1 MTWIAARDSRYS
13 SPMRLTS
20 PYSILLGVAL
30 VGCVNGE
37 GSSLD
42 TYNTSMSTGTG
53 TDSAE
58 SPEEST
64 DTDESG
70 TEETGEPEP
79 YEGLRYLVTGTEDAL
94 MLGINL
100 DDPLAVPEPQVL
112 VSGVGTTTM
121 FGPTPHGGEI
131 VVHDGHID
139 QLRLRS
145 TADYDFTPLAPQDAA
160 WLDRAWFGVDGANA
174 IMTIGLEVLGATQQL
189 LWVVYDDDGEV
200 LSSTD
205 ITPPIEAN
213 GAVLVPDF
221 GTDSRNVAVLVDVEL
236 DSIWQIYAL
245 NLDPEPNVAT
255 YIDQLDL
262 GGLPPN
268 SVGNFIWLDVHP
280 NRISYRKELLPGIF
294 RPVAVALDDPEVTR
308 VNLAPSLGH
317 ISSMMWSPDQ
327 TRLLVSAGGE
337 TGYRELWLIDV
348 FEGNLPQTPIK
359 ITEFGHDARVNTQST
374 VDFATL
380 GHGFD
385 NQGRIWYAYTDS
397 MLVEP
402 ASVGVNLVVVF
413 EGDIIQ
419 RVDLIEPYPGLEID
433 EVVFDEKLQLL
444 GFRAQSSSFGGSVY
458 YVDLNE
464 AQYSIVQLDQA
475 FAHDELIPFDDV
487 NYAFSPDGR
496 RIVAV
501 GVQDGMTSLHVAEIG
516 DTLGTTTEITL
527 PGVETAPGIVIDHK
541 PRVSPDGEQVI
552 LWYSVQ
558 DGRDGLIH
566 APLDG
571 SAEGQVVLG
580 LQQSLGAGTYLQ
592 HLPE

>member
-1 MTWIAARDSRYS
+1 
-13 SPMRLTS
+13 MRLSST
-20 PYSILLGVAL
+20 YSILLGVGL
-30 VGCVNGE
+30 VGCLNGE
-37 GSSLD
+37 TSSLD
-42 TYNTSMSTGTG
+42 TYNTSPMTSTGTDFG
-53 TDSAE
+53 E
-58 SPEEST
+58 SPEEEST

-79 YEGLRYLVTGTEDAL
+79 YEGLRYLVTSSDDAL

-112 VSGVGTTTM
+112 VSGQGTTTM

-131 VVHDGHID
+131 VVHDNRID
-139 QLRLRS
+139 RLHLRS
-145 TADYDFTPLAPQDAA
+145 TADYDFTPLASQEAA
-160 WLDRAWFGVDGANA
+160 WLDHAWFGADAANA
-174 IMTIGLEVLGATQQL
+174 IMAVGLQVFGATQQL

-200 LSSTD
+200 VGSTD

-213 GAVLVPDF
+213 GAVLVPDIS
-221 GTDSRNVAVLVDVEL
+221 TDLRHAAVLVDVEY
-236 DSIWQIYAL
+236 DSIWQVYAL

-262 GGLPPN
+262 TGLPPT
-268 SVGNFIWLDVHP
+268 SVGDFIWLDVHP
-280 NRISYRKELLPGIF
+280 NRISYRKELLPGVF
-294 RPVAVALDDPEVTR
+294 RPVAVALDDPDVNR

-327 TRLLVSAGGE
+327 TRLLVSTGGDS
-337 TGYRELWLIDV
+337 GYRELYLIDV
-348 FEGNLPQTPIK
+348 LEGTLAQTPIR
-359 ITEFGHDARVNTQST
+359 ITESGHNARVNTQGA

-385 NQGRIWYAYTDS
+385 NLGRVWYAYTDS
-397 MLVEP
+397 MLAEP

-413 EGDIIQ
+413 EGQVIQ
-419 RVDLIEPYPGLEID
+419 RIDLIEPYPGLEID
-433 EVVFDEKLQLL
+433 EVVFDANLQLL
-444 GFRAQSSSFGGSVY
+444 GFRGQSSSFGGSVN
-458 YVDLNE
+458 YVDLSE
-464 AQYSIVQLDQA
+464 AQYVIMQMDQS
-475 FAHDELIPFDDV
+475 FSHDELIPMDDV
-487 NYAFSPDGR
+487 NFAWSADGS

-501 GVQDGMTSLHVAEIG
+501 GVQDAMTTLHVAEIG
-516 DTLGTTTEITL
+516 DLAGTTVEITL
-527 PGVETAPGIVIDHK
+527 PEVETAPGIVIDHK

-571 SAEGQVVLG
+571 SAEGQVVLS
-580 LQQSLGAGTYLQ
+580 LQQSLAAGTFLQ